1 MCECEI
7 FLNILVV
14 HYFIRMK
21 KSKKYRITVQD
32 YIKAQRRA
40 SRLEEIELHGKPVSR
55 RSALHKSK
63 KIYDR
68 KRLKKEDFSG
78 E

>member
-1 MCECEI
+1 
-7 FLNILVV
+7 
-14 HYFIRMK
+14 MK

-40 SRLEEIELHGKPVSR
+40 SRLEEIELHGKPVSLR
-55 RSALHKSK
+55 PTLHKSK

-68 KRLKKEDFSG
+68 KRLKKESLSG

>member
-1 MCECEI
+1 
-7 FLNILVV
+7 
-14 HYFIRMK
+14 MK

-40 SRLEEIELHGKPVSR
+40 SRLEEIELHGKPVSH
-55 RSALHKSK
+55 RSTLHKSK

-68 KRLKKEDFSG
+68 KRLKKEDLSG

>member
-1 MCECEI
+1 M
-7 FLNILVV
+7 V

>member
-1 MCECEI
+1 MCECEL

-40 SRLEEIELHGKPVSR
+40 SRLEEIELHGKPVSH

>member
-1 MCECEI
+1 
-7 FLNILVV
+7 
-14 HYFIRMK
+14 MK
-21 KSKKYRITVQD
+21 KSKKYKITVQD

-40 SRLEEIELHGKPVSR
+40 SRLEEIELHGKPVSHR
-55 RSALHKSK
+55 HVLHKSK

-68 KRLKKEDFSG
+68 KRMKKDYLSG